1 MSTTDKKGSTSKA
14 PLQKKIEKW
23 DARAEEFA
31 SLKDEIRGWKN
42 DWSKRVESATQFAT
56 ALPSSFFRGNSKE
69 DREKLPKKLLSPD
82 RLKADTAL
90 LISKDPSRSEEILRE
105 VGKIREKKSRKDDLK
120 DRLKRSATKTPQIIE
135 RFMESGGKTK
145 KEQQEQPLADDDD
158 TEVVAAP
165 PPAKKQKTVAAE
177 PQQASP
183 PPPAA
188 KQEQEPQ
195 QQPKVPVV
203 TKQRYKP
210 LPNGGLDTS
219 VYEKQQQQPI
229 KQQQTPTTTQT

>member
-1 MSTTDKKGSTSKA
+1 MSTTTTDKKGSTSKA

-31 SLKDEIRGWKN
+31 SLKDEIRGWKT
-42 DWSKRVESATQFAT
+42 DWAKRVESASQFAT
-56 ALPSSFFRGNSKE
+56 SLPSSFFRGNSKE
-69 DREKLPKKLLSPD
+69 DREKLPKKLLAPD

-165 PPAKKQKTVAAE
+165 QPPPAKKQKTVVAAE
-177 PQQASP
+177 PQQL
-183 PPPAA
+183 
-188 KQEQEPQ
+188 QQEPQ
-195 QQPKVPVV
+195 QQQQKVPVV

-219 VYEKQQQQPI
+219 VYEKPI
-229 KQQQTPTTTQT
+229 KQNTAPPTQT

>member
-1 MSTTDKKGSTSKA
+1 MSTTTTTTDKKGSTSKA

-31 SLKDEIRGWKN
+31 SLKDEIRGWKT
-42 DWSKRVESATQFAT
+42 DWAKRVESASQFAT
-56 ALPSSFFRGNSKE
+56 SLPSSFFRGNSKE
-69 DREKLPKKLLSPD
+69 DREKLPKKLLAPD

-135 RFMESGGKTK
+135 RFMESGGKRK
-145 KEQQEQPLADDDD
+145 KEEEPLEDDDD

-165 PPAKKQKTVAAE
+165 TPAKKQKTVAAE
-177 PQQASP
+177 PQQ
-183 PPPAA
+183 
-188 KQEQEPQ
+188 PQ
-195 QQPKVPVV
+195 QQEQQQQQKVPVV

-210 LPNGGLDTS
+210 LANGGLDTS
-219 VYEKQQQQPI
+219 VYEKQQI
-229 KQQQTPTTTQT
+229 KQNTVPPTQT

>member
-1 MSTTDKKGSTSKA
+1 MSTTTTTTDKKGSTSKA

-31 SLKDEIRGWKN
+31 SLKDEIRGWKT
-42 DWSKRVESATQFAT
+42 DWAKRVESASQFAT
-56 ALPSSFFRGNSKE
+56 ALPSSFFRGNSRE
-69 DREKLPKKLLSPD
+69 DREKLPKKLLAPD

-135 RFMESGGKTK
+135 RFMESGGKRK
-145 KEQQEQPLADDDD
+145 KEEEPLEDDDD

-165 PPAKKQKTVAAE
+165 TPAKKQKTVAAE
-177 PQQASP
+177 PQQ
-183 PPPAA
+183 
-188 KQEQEPQ
+188 PQ
-195 QQPKVPVV
+195 QQEQQQQQKVPVV

-210 LPNGGLDTS
+210 LANGGLDTS
-219 VYEKQQQQPI
+219 VYEKQQI
-229 KQQQTPTTTQT
+229 KQNTVPPTQT

>member
-135 RFMESGGKTK
+135 RFMESEK
-145 KEQQEQPLADDDD
+145 KQQEPLADDDD

-219 VYEKQQQQPI
+219 VYEKQQPI
-229 KQQQTPTTTQT
+229 KQQQNTAPPTQT